1 MRELLTRIVAP
12 ALLVA
17 GLASLAACNS
27 SNDTGMPEP
36 IAPERGAA
44 PAAAPAAPAATGE
57 AEAEPVSSRA
67 EIVRHDFSSQSRDP
81 FTPPRPEQGVVRDD
95 IDIAVDCDLSEDPL
109 GETEVD
115 DLSLI
120 GLITGTAVPR
130 AMFSSSGMNGRAI
143 IVTEGA
149 RVGPNCSQFISDI
162 RDNEVVV
169 TQRSAGGEEMRT
181 ETSVMLNTER
191 VEAEFLPLR

>member
-1 MRELLTRIVAP
+1 MRESVTTMATWAVLAFGIA
-12 ALLVA
+12 ALVA
-17 GLASLAACNS
+17 CNG

-44 PAAAPAAPAATGE
+44 PAAAPAAPAETA
-57 AEAEPVSSRA
+57 AEPASTRT
-67 EIVRHDFSSQSRDP
+67 EIVRHDFSTQARDP
-81 FTPPRPEQGVVRDD
+81 FTPPRPEQRATGGSGPDLT
-95 IDIAVDCDLSEDPL
+95 IECDLSEDPL
-109 GETEVD
+109 GEHEVE
-115 DLSLI
+115 DLALI

-130 AMFSSSGMNGRAI
+130 AMFASNSMNRRAI

-162 RDNEVVV
+162 RDNEIIV
-169 TQRSAGGEEMRT
+169 TQRSAGGDEMRT

-191 VEAEFLPLR
+191 VEAEFIPLR